1 MRNPHDG
8 GFSGRKEKVSVG
20 ADILPFPARDPQQIR
35 NKLIWLRLV
44 AATRDPL
51 TWALLREHRRP
62 WSEYRRRCA

>member
-35 NKLIWLRLV
+35 KLIWLRLC
-44 AATRDPL
+44 AATRSPAD
-51 TWALLREHRRP
+51 WALVLEHRAR
-62 WSEYRRRCA
+62 WAEYRRRCA